1 MPSLF
6 PSASCLAA
14 TFGQATPYQTNT
26 PAKRSPYQVNE
37 SLYPS
42 WDVSEKA
49 SELSAEAKK
58 EFEKASAA
66 AQAKAGKIEL
76 YSGKYYAV
84 RNIVPDC
91 CDRSH

>member
-6 PSASCLAA
+6 PSASCLAS
-14 TFGQATPYQTNT
+14 TFGQATPYKTAA
-26 PAKRSPYQVNE
+26 PVRRSPYQVNE

-49 SELSAEAKK
+49 SELSNEAVK

-66 AQAKAGKIEL
+66 AQAKTGKIEL

-84 RNIVPDC
+84 CMLAGGIGGTAD
-91 CDRSH
+91 

>member
-1 MPSLF
+1 MPTLF
-6 PSASCLAA
+6 PSANCLAT
-14 TFGQATPYQTNT
+14 TFGQATPYTTNT
-26 PAKRSPYQVNE
+26 PARRSAYHVNE

-58 EFEKASAA
+58 EFEKASAV

-76 YSGKYYAV
+76 YSSKYYAV
-84 RNIVPDC
+84 CQNFEED
-91 CDRSH
+91 